1 MSEIVQFLKER
12 RSVIVKNLLPVPV
25 PQSDI
30 DDIIACGLRVPDHG
44 VLGPWHITIID
55 GTAGAHLGKTILRPE
70 FARIHADA
78 TDTMLAFEENRLC
91 RTSLV
96 LAVMSKAAPHA
107 KIPAW
112 EMHLSAGAVCQNIVT
127 AALSLGYGAQWVTEW
142 YSYNDAMLE
151 ALGGNTDTDRMAG
164 FIYIGQPAEPPKPRR
179 RPEYDDVV
187 STYTV

>member
-55 GTAGAHLGKTILRPE
+55 GKAGAHLGKTILRPE

-127 AALSLGYGAQWVTEW
+127 AALSLGYGAQWVTE
-142 YSYNDAMLE
+142 
-151 ALGGNTDTDRMAG
+151 
-164 FIYIGQPAEPPKPRR
+164 
-179 RPEYDDVV
+179 
-187 STYTV
+187 